1 MRRTDEWSERGT
13 DMIHEMQLTPDPF
26 RMIKDGTKTI
36 ELRLYDEKRRKIKI
50 GDTIVFRNTE
60 SGELLEVSVEDLFV
74 FDSFASL
81 YKELP
86 LLSCGYTKEDIDS
99 ASPDDMDVYYS
110 KEQQKQYG
118 VVGVKINKDGKPTR

>member
-1 MRRTDEWSERGT
+1 MN
-13 DMIHEMQLTPDPF
+13 PF
-26 RMIKDGTKTI
+26 RKQG
-36 ELRLYDEKRRKIKI
+36 ENDEKRRKIKI

-60 SGELLEVSVEDLFV
+60 SGELLEVQVEDLFV

-110 KEQQKQYG
+110 KEQQKQYM
-118 VVGVKINKDGKPTR
+118 IQQHIQ